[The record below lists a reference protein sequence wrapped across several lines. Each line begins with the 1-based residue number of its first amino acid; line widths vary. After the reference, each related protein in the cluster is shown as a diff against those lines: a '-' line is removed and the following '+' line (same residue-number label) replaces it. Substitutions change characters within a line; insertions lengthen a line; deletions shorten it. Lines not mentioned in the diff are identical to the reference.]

1 MIGDLAING
10 PAGAALP
17 GMDMQI
23 IMAYL
28 ATFLVFSLRIG
39 AFLLS
44 APFFGARWVPLQIRI
59 IMAFTLAASVALAA
73 EPITAEQLGSPTM
86 LIIIMTEISIGL
98 TAGLILTIFFGA
110 VSLAGEKIAS
120 TSGLSYASQVDP
132 NAGGQTPVVSQ
143 ILYLFMMVIFV
154 SLDGHLIVI
163 RSILETYSIMPVG
176 YQPDTSVMVQ
186 SGIEAA
192 GAMFF
197 AAAMIMLPVTMILLL
212 INTSIGIIT
221 RSAPQLNLFSFGFP
235 ISLIGV
241 FFVLYYSADFLG
253 YAMADLTN
261 DAIQHMLDLIG
272 AM

>member
-1 MIGDLAING
+1 M
-10 PAGAALP
+10 
-17 GMDMQI
+17 
-23 IMAYL
+23 
-28 ATFLVFSLRIG
+28 
-39 AFLLS
+39 
-44 APFFGARWVPLQIRI
+44 
-59 IMAFTLAASVALAA
+59 
-73 EPITAEQLGSPTM
+73 
-86 LIIIMTEISIGL
+86 
-98 TAGLILTIFFGA
+98 
-110 VSLAGEKIAS
+110 
-120 TSGLSYASQVDP
+120 
-132 NAGGQTPVVSQ
+132 SQ

-154 SLDGHLIVI
+154 SLDGHLIAI
-163 RSILETYSIMPVG
+163 RSILETYYIMPVG

-197 AAAMIMLPVTMILLL
+197 AAAMIMLPVTMILLF

-241 FFVLYYSADFLG
+241 FLILYFSADFLG
-253 YAMADLTN
+253 YAMVDLTD

>member
-1 MIGDLAING
+1 
-10 PAGAALP
+10 
-17 GMDMQI
+17 
-23 IMAYL
+23 
-28 ATFLVFSLRIG
+28 
-39 AFLLS
+39 
-44 APFFGARWVPLQIRI
+44 
-59 IMAFTLAASVALAA
+59 
-73 EPITAEQLGSPTM
+73 
-86 LIIIMTEISIGL
+86 
-98 TAGLILTIFFGA
+98 
-110 VSLAGEKIAS
+110 
-120 TSGLSYASQVDP
+120 
-132 NAGGQTPVVSQ
+132 
-143 ILYLFMMVIFV
+143 
-154 SLDGHLIVI
+154 
-163 RSILETYSIMPVG
+163 MPVG

-197 AAAMIMLPVTMILLL
+197 AAAMIMLPVTMILLF

-241 FFVLYYSADFLG
+241 FFVLYFSADFLG